1 MPHHGVWA
9 GFFFGFFS
17 VVDERRGRTA
27 RTNGDISADRLVK
40 AIKRGAGGGGGKRQA
55 KGPGSFCFSA
65 TDETVLR
72 DESSV
77 KECGAATHTAV
88 RFLFLVSWA
97 VF

>member
-1 MPHHGVWA
+1 MCRTTESGA
-9 GFFFGFFS
+9 GFFFGFIPS
-17 VVDERRGRTA
+17 CDVMDERRAESLAGF
-27 RTNGDISADRLVK
+27 ISADRLL
-40 AIKRGAGGGGGKRQA
+40 ITQPR
-55 KGPGSFCFSA
+55 KGPGSVGFSA

-72 DESSV
+72 DESNV